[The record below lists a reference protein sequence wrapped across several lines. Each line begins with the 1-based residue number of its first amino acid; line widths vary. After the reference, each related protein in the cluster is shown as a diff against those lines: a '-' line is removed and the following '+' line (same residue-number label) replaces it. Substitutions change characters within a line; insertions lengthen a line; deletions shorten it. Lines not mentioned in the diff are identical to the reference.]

1 MLFGGHIFYFNT
13 IFHNEAFQ
21 VVPNSCVRKAR
32 KDLKL
37 WVGRK
42 LKEKS
47 TKGNKRE
54 MCFVVVAAV
63 VVVRKGQ

>member
-1 MLFGGHIFYFNT
+1 M
-13 IFHNEAFQ
+13 
-21 VVPNSCVRKAR
+21 VPNSCVRKAR